1 MKEYNEIFS
10 AKEDLIEWITD
21 NWDFVEDEIRLS
33 VSTVLDH
40 PHFNKDDSTDR
51 DILVDFV
58 SEKIK
63 IGILNVVS
71 TYEEV
76 E

>member
-1 MKEYNEIFS
+1 MAENNVIFS
-10 AKEDLIEWITD
+10 PKEDLIEWITD
-21 NWDFVEDEIRLS
+21 NWDFVEDDIRLS
-33 VSTVLDH
+33 VSTVLDNH
-40 PHFNKDDSTDR
+40 TFNKDDSVDR
-51 DILVDFV
+51 DTLVDFV

-63 IGILNVVS
+63 TGILNVVS